1 MINDRALDFSRMG
14 KGPSSL
20 FSIRSDID
28 AAAVAVSNISSR
40 IYRETASIFTVEH
53 NALFELSLK
62 CCAHDS
68 LARPGKFV
76 CVRGACSPSRAR
88 ACTHATENFPRRS
101 SFIQIRPRK
110 GLGFLG
116 ERGFAPIK
124 DKVHADTT
132 DIVPL
137 LLVFI
142 SLFYCS
148 STSLKNNAPCCDNL
162 RMWVPPA

>member
-1 MINDRALDFSRMG
+1 MINDRALGFSRMG

-20 FSIRSDID
+20 FSIRSRLSAIT
-28 AAAVAVSNISSR
+28 AVAFAVCNISSW
-40 IYRETASIFTVEH
+40 IYRETASIFAVEH

-68 LARPGKFV
+68 LARPGNLYMFV
-76 CVRGACSPSRAR
+76 CLALALPRAR
-88 ACTHATENFPRRS
+88 ALTCN
-101 SFIQIRPRK
+101 
-110 GLGFLG
+110 
-116 ERGFAPIK
+116 RGFSAAIIIIYSNSAPK
-124 DKVHADTT
+124 RLAWFGRARVRADKVHT

-142 SLFYCS
+142 SLFYCL
-148 STSLKNNAPCCDNL
+148 STSLRNNAPCYDNL